1 VTDVV
6 WVVDLVEVKVVVP
19 VLVNVLDTVT
29 VRLDEADVV
38 GDDVTVELR
47 LEVAVDVTEVVWEV
61 NEHLEK

>member
-1 VTDVV
+1 MTDVV

>member
-1 VTDVV
+1 MTDVV
-6 WVVDLVEVKVVVP
+6 RVVDLVEVKVVVP

-47 LEVAVDVTEVVWEV
+47 LEVAVDVMEVVWEV